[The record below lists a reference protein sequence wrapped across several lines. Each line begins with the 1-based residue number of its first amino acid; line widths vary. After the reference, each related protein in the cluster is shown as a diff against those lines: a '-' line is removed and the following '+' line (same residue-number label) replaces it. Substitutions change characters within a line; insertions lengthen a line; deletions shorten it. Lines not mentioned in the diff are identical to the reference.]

1 MKILKILTGS
11 ILIISLCTA
20 LQAQERD
27 LRPYRLVNADML
39 YIDRVEDEYLTRLN
53 GNVHFFYGETEFFS
67 DMAEIYEVQRIA
79 RLFGNVKVVED
90 SLTLHADHAEYR
102 RLEEHLILTGNVFI
116 REEHEDGTE
125 RTFSST
131 KAQYLRN
138 DRRIYAFENIYFH
151 DERENVN
158 GYSNYLDYD
167 LSDGY
172 GFITDNPEIEVVGEQ
187 NLNIVAERM
196 EFYRD
201 FNRIAASFGVNTV
214 YEEYLITS
222 DFLLYFMDDEYA
234 VYLGEPALTADIA
247 DATADQF
254 YIYFEDRKIKSATL
268 EDNCVTL
275 FAVKE
280 GDEKNSRIECSL
292 MELFFR
298 DGKISEMHAFDNVKS
313 LYVSETTDRD
323 TFMNYAESEQLIIT
337 INSENE
343 IETIVFQ
350 GQVRGQYHFSDKIID
365 NEED

>member
-1 MKILKILTGS
+1 MKISKILTGS
-11 ILIISLCTA
+11 LLIFTLLSFLE
-20 LQAQERD
+20 AQERD
-27 LRPYRLVNADML
+27 LRPYRLINADML
-39 YIDRVEDEYLTRLN
+39 FIDRVEDEYLTRLN
-53 GNVHFFYGETEFFS
+53 GNVHFFYGDTEFFS

-90 SLTLHADHAEYR
+90 SLTLYADHAEYR

-116 REEHEDGTE
+116 REDHDDGTE
-125 RTFSST
+125 RTFRSN

-138 DRRIYAFENIYFH
+138 ERRVYAFENIYFH

-158 GYSNYLDYD
+158 GFCNYLDYN
-167 LSDGY
+167 LTDGY
-172 GFITDNPEIEVVGEQ
+172 GFITDNPEIEIVGEQ

-234 VYLGEPALTADIA
+234 VFLGEPALTSDMA
-247 DATADQF
+247 DAKADQF

-268 EDNCVTL
+268 EDNCEIL
-275 FAVKE
+275 FAIKE
-280 GDEKNSRIECSL
+280 GGEKKSRIECSL
-292 MELFFR
+292 MEMFFT
-298 DGKISEMHAFDNVKS
+298 DGKISEMQAFNNVKS

-323 TFMNYAESEQLIIT
+323 PFMNYAESEKLIVT
-337 INSENE
+337 INSESE

-350 GQVRGQYHFSDKIID
+350 GRVRGQYHFSDKIID